1 MKNSQRLLAV
11 FAHPDDES
19 FRPGGSL
26 AIMAAKGVEIFL
38 LTATRGELGFK
49 KDKTNYKIS
58 ELGKI
63 REEELRCA
71 CRVLGIQPPIFL
83 GYADKHLR
91 DAPFDK
97 ITSEIIDVVEKYK
110 PQVIL
115 TYGPDGISGHPDH
128 IAISH
133 FVTEAFWK
141 TDIPKKLY
149 YMVVPKSLVEATG
162 MTNIHYVPDEEIT
175 LIINVI
181 SVLRQKLAAIH
192 CHKSQISDSVVS
204 VSSLRERQRFLATET
219 FKLAASRLEK
229 IDKDLDFFYGL

>member
-1 MKNSQRLLAV
+1 MKNSQKLLAV

-26 AIMAAKGVEIFL
+26 ALMAAKSVKIFL
-38 LTATRGELGFK
+38 LTATRGEAGFK
-49 KDKTNYKIS
+49 EDKPICERN
-58 ELGKI
+58 ELGKV
-63 REEELRCA
+63 REEELRSA
-71 CRVLGIQPPIFL
+71 CKVLGIQPPNFL
-83 GYADKHLR
+83 GYNDKHLSE
-91 DAPFDK
+91 APLDQI
-97 ITSEIIDVVEKYK
+97 ITEIVDVVEKYR

-115 TYGPDGISGHPDH
+115 TYGPDGVSGHQDH

-133 FVTEAFWK
+133 FTTEAFWK

-162 MTNIHYVPDEEIT
+162 MTHIHYVPDEEIT
-175 LIINVI
+175 LRIDVT

-192 CHKSQISDSVVS
+192 CHKSQIIASTVS
-204 VSSLRERQRFLATET
+204 ATSLRGKQRFLVTET
-219 FKLAASRLEK
+219 FKLAASRLGK